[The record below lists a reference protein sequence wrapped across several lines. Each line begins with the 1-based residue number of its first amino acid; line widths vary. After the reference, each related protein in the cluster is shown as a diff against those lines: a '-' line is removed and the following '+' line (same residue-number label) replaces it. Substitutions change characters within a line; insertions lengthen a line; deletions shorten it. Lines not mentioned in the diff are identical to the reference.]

1 MKVCYCCLFLRG
13 QPLEH
18 SYSAATCTTPATCS
32 VCGAKGSSLGHSYKN
47 GTCSRCGA
55 KDPNYVKT
63 TYSSGEYWIV
73 DGQWKFTINSVTK
86 HSLCNSFSNSRN
98 GYTNEQVVTINY
110 TYEHIGYSGSNQLGL
125 IFNSSHFEVYDED
138 GYGGDV
144 YACTHTNG
152 AKYCSSYGTKRQAQE
167 AYVLTN
173 NSSTIKIV
181 VKQILNG
188 SFKKATYEIK
198 VS

>member
-1 MKVCYCCLFLRG
+1 MWVCVCHHK
-13 QPLEH
+13 P
-18 SYSAATCTTPATCS
+18 TPATCS

-125 IFNSSHFEVYDED
+125 IFNSSHLDTEEMYMH
-138 GYGGDV
+138 
-144 YACTHTNG
+144 ALIQM
-152 AKYCSSYGTKRQAQE
+152 A
-167 AYVLTN
+167 
-173 NSSTIKIV
+173 
-181 VKQILNG
+181 LNTVRPMVQKG
-188 SFKKATYEIK
+188 RHKKHMF
-198 VS
+198 